1 MRSKL
6 LKSIASVFAM
16 AAALA
21 FVAGG
26 AMAQDG
32 PKISG
37 GAGVGFGQVTWDSG
51 ETSTGAPGD
60 VVDGSAL
67 NAQIESNVIVSG
79 KNENVDYYFRM
90 RARGT
95 TGDTI
100 VKGFSEGT
108 FNDGQMQTVRV
119 RVGTNFGPVRVEI
132 GRLPGIGGTGMA
144 DLRPV
149 RAPGGF
155 RHNVNNL
162 GFFDAG
168 ALNVRFAAGPVKVGV
183 AIQANGCQVNCS
195 GGFKDSSKTVLNTV
209 AQTEVTTTTSVDSG
223 NAQTIMPY
231 VQGAFGPVKFGV
243 RYALSSSDVI
253 VKTAV
258 KTVDLSTD
266 PPTDGTVTTATHDGS
281 VDSSGFVGEVAVAAG
296 PVGIGLEYTSLTE
309 GCLDPIVPAG
319 TACNDTT
326 VTGPGLAVTWTGL
339 LVQYS
344 SSEEDDGD
352 ATTTNATSSVV
363 SGSFLFDIGG
373 GKIGPE
379 VAIAK
384 SKPSDSTTAVTPK
397 PEASGRLIRVLMT
410 TGF

>member
-6 LKSIASVFAM
+6 LNTIASVFAM

-32 PKISG
+32 PKVSG
-37 GAGVGFGQVTWDSG
+37 GAGVGFGQVQWD
-51 ETSTGAPGD
+51 TGATSDGPGD
-60 VVDGSAL
+60 PVDGSAL

-195 GGFKDSSKTVLNTV
+195 GGFKDSSSTS
-209 AQTEVTTTTSVDSG
+209 VTAADTLTTSTTSVSTG

-243 RYALSSSDVI
+243 RYATSSQDVI
-253 VKTAV
+253 VSSSTTDV
-258 KTVDLSTD
+258 TVST
-266 PPTDGTVTTATHDGS
+266 GASTTTGGAPHDGS
-281 VDSSGFVGEVAVAAG
+281 VDRSGFVGEVAVAAG
-296 PVGIGLEYTSLTE
+296 PGGIGLEYTSLPE
-309 GCLDPIVPAG
+309 GCLDPIGPAG

-384 SKPSDSTTAVTPK
+384 SKPSDSTLAVTPK